1 MAITGMG
8 ERGMSS
14 LDDMAV
20 YFFVRGDLREEDQA
34 VQLVHATLEMSAT
47 YDPAF
52 AKYRV
57 VGLDGGQSEQ
67 AFNKTRRKM
76 NDRKVPHI
84 EYSDPDFPQWG
95 VTAIVTIPLTK
106 EQALPLANYRL
117 RRYSPPVDGA
127 ATVGS
132 KPSGEPSRRSS
143 EKEHS
148 VFNGEVAGSIPAD
161 GSKIQP

>member
-1 MAITGMG
+1 
-8 ERGMSS
+8 MST

-20 YFFVRGDLREEDQA
+20 YFFVRGDLREEDQM
-34 VQLVHATLEMSAT
+34 VQVSHAIMEMCLT

-76 NDRKVPHI
+76 NDRKVPHY

-95 VTAIVTIPLTK
+95 VTAIATIPLTK

-117 RRYSPPVDGA
+117 RRYSPPSEASAGVALDGQGRA
-127 ATVGS
+127 SLNASVAQIT
-132 KPSGEPSRRSS
+132 
-143 EKEHS
+143 EHS
-148 VFNGEVAGSIPAD
+148 VSNREVVGEIPAGSSNLQAL
-161 GSKIQP
+161 